1 MLISFSNRCQIIILF
16 LFCSLKTYAQTPIEK
31 CKLSKSYHDNIY
43 TVTTDDVRCLAKNS
57 ENPNTI
63 FYTFASWCQPCVYTL
78 PYLFTIELVS
88 KVDVY
93 VVLVDKENSRSNY
106 QSREHIYDL
115 KKNSDLPIDTNI
127 LVIKDL
133 DKGGQSKKYKDFLK
147 KITPNKFEII
157 DDMSKFIVL
166 NRAGEVQLVTSYKDK
181 EDNADWKNPKPMIKR
196 IVLPL
201 LEKRTR

>member
-1 MLISFSNRCQIIILF
+1 
-16 LFCSLKTYAQTPIEK
+16 
-31 CKLSKSYHDNIY
+31 
-43 TVTTDDVRCLAKNS
+43 
-57 ENPNTI
+57 
-63 FYTFASWCQPCVYTL
+63 
-78 PYLFTIELVS
+78 VS

-115 KKNSDLPIDTNI
+115 KKISELPIDTNI

-133 DKGGQSKKYKDFLK
+133 DKGCQSKKYKDFLK

-166 NRAGEVQLVTSYKDK
+166 NREGEVQLVTSYKDK